1 MSETIIQDSTTT
13 PSAAPVSTEHTTQTP
28 VTLPEGYLRGGYH
41 DTTESGAKFLKS
53 EYIEKYAQTLAASFK
68 GMKTSEFEK
77 LVRELK
83 KSKKRTLPYE
93 ARRTAAAEL
102 LPAAKN
108 LIRHKKAPAILAAFI
123 QANLEAIKD
132 DETWTAFLRHCQVIV
147 GYMD

>member
-1 MSETIIQDSTTT
+1 MNEAITQENPII
-13 PSAAPVSTEHTTQTP
+13 PIAAPFSTEHTTQATL
-28 VTLPEGYLRGGYH
+28 TLPEGYLRNGYH
-41 DTTESGAKFLKS
+41 DTTESGVKFLKS

-83 KSKKRTLPYE
+83 KSKKRALPYE

-132 DETWTAFLRHCQVIV
+132 DETWTAFLRHCQAIV

>member
-13 PSAAPVSTEHTTQTP
+13 PSAAPVSTEDTTQTTA
-28 VTLPEGYLRGGYH
+28 TLPAGYLRNGYH
-41 DTTESGAKFLKS
+41 ATAESGAQYLKP
-53 EYIEKYAQTLAASFK
+53 EYIEGYAQTIASSFK
-68 GMKTSEFEK
+68 GMKSSEFEK

-108 LIRHKKAPAILAAFI
+108 LILIFH
-123 QANLEAIKD
+123 
-132 DETWTAFLRHCQVIV
+132 
-147 GYMD
+147 